1 MTTDTVAQT
10 VAAAETLKCWT
21 NFSIS
26 VLLSLCLGA
35 FTVFV
40 FGRHNSLAHRIPA
53 ASSWLVRIGLSMCSA
68 GALLNA
74 ITFSNPPWSEV
85 LLNGGLCV
93 VFMWAAWFH
102 YVRFVKPL
110 VVKPLSRKRNGKSR
124 KATRWTQ

>member
-1 MTTDTVAQT
+1 
-10 VAAAETLKCWT
+10 
-21 NFSIS
+21 
-26 VLLSLCLGA
+26 
-35 FTVFV
+35 
-40 FGRHNSLAHRIPA
+40 
-53 ASSWLVRIGLSMCSA
+53 MCSA

-110 VVKPLSRKRNGKSR
+110 VVKPLVVKPLSRKRNGKSR